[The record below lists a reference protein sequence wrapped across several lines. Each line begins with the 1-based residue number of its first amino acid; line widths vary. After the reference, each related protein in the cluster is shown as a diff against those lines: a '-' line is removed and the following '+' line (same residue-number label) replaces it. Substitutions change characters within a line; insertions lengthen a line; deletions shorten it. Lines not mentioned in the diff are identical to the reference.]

1 MDEDEPLGTGGGL
14 GLLKGKIDETFLLTN
29 CDILIDA
36 DYADMVKL
44 HKRQGN
50 AVTIVCAMKHF
61 TIPYGVVEMEEGGSL
76 RGFAEKPEMN
86 YLTNTGMY
94 LVEPDV
100 VEHIED
106 GVRQGFPDIIEQC
119 RGRGGRIGIYP
130 VSEGS
135 WMDMGQLEELEK
147 MRRRME
153 ESR

>member
-1 MDEDEPLGTGGGL
+1 
-14 GLLKGKIDETFLLTN
+14 
-29 CDILIDA
+29 
-36 DYADMVKL
+36 
-44 HKRQGN
+44 
-50 AVTIVCAMKHF
+50 
-61 TIPYGVVEMEEGGSL
+61 MEEDGSL

-119 RGRGGRIGIYP
+119 RARGGRIGIYP